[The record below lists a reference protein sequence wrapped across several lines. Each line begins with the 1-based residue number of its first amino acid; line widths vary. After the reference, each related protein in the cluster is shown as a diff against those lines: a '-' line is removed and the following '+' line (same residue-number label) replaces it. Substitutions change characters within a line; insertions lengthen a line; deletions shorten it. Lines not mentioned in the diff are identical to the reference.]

1 MPNNSISQRAE
12 MIRLLTCDL
21 CDRVKEHEKVRKSKG
36 YFLWAGY
43 DFGKGEGIGKTQLHA
58 DIVQLRRML
67 TLLDKE
73 ISNADQR

>member
-1 MPNNSISQRAE
+1 MSITQRAE

-21 CDRVKEHEKVRKSKG
+21 CDRAKDHEKARKGSI
-36 YFLWAGY
+36 YMWAGH
-43 DFGKGEGIGKTQLHA
+43 DFGKGEGLGKTQLHA

-73 ISNADQR
+73 IQK

>member
-1 MPNNSISQRAE
+1 MPTNVSQRVE

-21 CDRVKEHEKVRKSKG
+21 CDRVKKHEKQCKKSG
-36 YFLWAGY
+36 HYMWAGY
-43 DFGKGEGIGKTQLHA
+43 DFGRGDGISKTQLHA

-73 ISNADQR
+73 VCDAD